1 LGSPLRVLFVEDSP
15 DHTVP
20 VTREL
25 RRAGYEVEF
34 ERLATDEAMRGA
46 LSHRNW
52 DLIISEYRLA
62 QLDAISAL
70 RILRESGRDIPLL
83 VVAAAEDEASILEVM
98 KAGANDFLTKDNL
111 KRLIPVVER
120 ELHQVVSRREQRR
133 LEDQLR
139 QWQKMEAIGRLAGG
153 LAHDFN
159 NLLTVISGYSE
170 LLLHKVALQAAERAG
185 VEEIQK
191 AAERGGALTR
201 QLLAFSRRQP
211 LEPRIIDINEL
222 VVNME
227 KMLRRLI
234 GEDIQLATVPGNE
247 VGKVKTDPGQ
257 LEQVIMNIVVNGRD
271 AMPQGGKLTIETCNF
286 ELDEEPARAHPGF
299 RPGPYVLLAITD
311 TGSGM
316 DAETKS
322 HLFEPFFTTKDPG
335 KGTGLGLATAY
346 GIVTQSGG
354 SVSVYSEPHRG
365 TTVKIYLPRVEEA
378 IAEEQPELESAATLL
393 GSETVL
399 LVEDEARVRKL
410 ICEVLTMKGYQVLEC
425 TRAEEAVRLFDGH
438 GPSIDLVIAD
448 VVMPEMSGPEL
459 VRRLAVQRPEL
470 RVLFI
475 SGYPDEAV
483 IHHGILTSGAAFLQ
497 KPFLPDALARKVREI
512 LDAQQ
517 QMGAM
522 A

>member
-1 LGSPLRVLFVEDSP
+1 
-15 DHTVP
+15 
-20 VTREL
+20 
-25 RRAGYEVEF
+25 
-34 ERLATDEAMRGA
+34 
-46 LSHRNW
+46 
-52 DLIISEYRLA
+52 
-62 QLDAISAL
+62 
-70 RILRESGRDIPLL
+70 
-83 VVAAAEDEASILEVM
+83 
-98 KAGANDFLTKDNL
+98 
-111 KRLIPVVER
+111 
-120 ELHQVVSRREQRR
+120 
-133 LEDQLR
+133 
-139 QWQKMEAIGRLAGG
+139 
-153 LAHDFN
+153 
-159 NLLTVISGYSE
+159 
-170 LLLHKVALQAAERAG
+170 
-185 VEEIQK
+185 
-191 AAERGGALTR
+191 
-201 QLLAFSRRQP
+201 
-211 LEPRIIDINEL
+211 
-222 VVNME
+222 VVNLE